1 MTLRHFAALLRC
13 DQWIKNTFVFIPA
26 FFAARLWE
34 GAIFW
39 RVGLAFVAFC
49 FLSSVIYILN
59 DTVDRKRDRQHPK
72 KRDRPIASGAVS
84 LREAAIVAIIL
95 LIFVILL
102 SWQAG
107 GMLWIVLSSYLVI
120 NLFYSY
126 WLKHIALLDISL
138 IALGFLLRIFAGAVV
153 VDIPVSRWL
162 IVLTFLL
169 ALLLAFGKRRGEFNT
184 QSGKTTTRPSL
195 EGYNLVFINQAMVFL
210 AAVIVV
216 AYLMYTISDEVV
228 QRIGSEDIY
237 FTTFFVIL
245 GLLRYLQLALV
256 YEQVESPTKVLFRDH
271 FIQVLLLLWI
281 LSFGYL
287 LYF

>member
-1 MTLRHFAALLRC
+1 MTIRHLAALLRS

-34 GAIFW
+34 GAVLW
-39 RVGLAFVAFC
+39 RVGLAFLAFC
-49 FLSSVIYILN
+49 LLSSVIYILN
-59 DTVDRKRDRQHPK
+59 DTVDRERDRQHPK
-72 KRDRPIASGAVS
+72 KRERPIASGAVS
-84 LREAAIVAIIL
+84 LSAAATVAITL

-107 GMLWIVLSSYLVI
+107 GDLWIVLSAYLVI
-120 NLFYSY
+120 NLFYSF

-195 EGYNLVFINQAMVFL
+195 EGYNLAFINQAMVFL

-256 YEQVESPTKVLFRDH
+256 YEQVESPTKVLFKDH
-271 FIQVLLLLWI
+271 FIQVLLLFWI